1 MPCICRNKEHIA
13 APSDMSF
20 IGLVEAKIQSCEMFS
35 GLGKGIGEVIVTDK
49 FHIAIIFNII
59 KPFVFGFII
68 SAVCIFQRFSAD
80 SVFFEGKRAVF
91 FNIKRSAIPTFCE
104 FPMVE
109 KVFTSL
115 LESAVSK

>member
-1 MPCICRNKEHIA
+1 
-13 APSDMSF
+13 
-20 IGLVEAKIQSCEMFS
+20 
-35 GLGKGIGEVIVTDK
+35 
-49 FHIAIIFNII
+49 
-59 KPFVFGFII
+59 
-68 SAVCIFQRFSAD
+68 
-80 SVFFEGKRAVF
+80 VF